1 MRTIGT
7 VPSTSNNVNDDIAGG
22 RKTLET
28 ATTGTTE
35 GGVLV
40 NVDASGDAIVFA
52 DEMGSVPSLESE
64 DSEDS
69 DYESEEESDEEEED
83 VEFDEFLAERRRI
96 LGDARALKSLAVV
109 FLHPEAPVN
118 TSDGAAF
125 GRNYFNRASA
135 PEVEDDEFAD
145 ERAEVLAE
153 AAALKQLAV
162 DYMHPEVGV
171 TSTDGAAFGRNY
183 FTRASAPDVEDIELA
198 DERAEVLAEAAALKK
213 LAVDYFHPE
222 VGVTSV
228 DGAAFGRN
236 YFNRASAPDTEDDE
250 FADERA
256 EVLAEAAALK
266 QLAVDYLHPEVG
278 VTSTDGAAFGRN
290 YFNRASAPDV
300 EDIELADERA
310 AVLAEAAALKQLA
323 VDYLH
328 PEVGVASTDGA
339 AFGRNYFNRAS
350 APDVEDIELADERA
364 AVLAEAAALKQLA
377 VDYLHPEV
385 GVAST
390 DGAAFGRNY
399 FNRASAPDTEDDEFA
414 DERAEV
420 LAEAAALKKL
430 AVDYL
435 HPEVGVNNTDGAA
448 FGRNY
453 FNRASAPDTE
463 DDEFADERAEVLAE
477 AAALKKLAVDY
488 LHPEVGVTS
497 TDGAAFGRNYFN
509 RASAPDVED
518 IELADERAAVL
529 AEASA
534 LKKLAVD
541 YLHPEVGVTSV
552 DGSLF
557 GRNYF
562 TRASAP
568 DTEDDEF
575 ADERAEVLA
584 EAAALKKLAVDYLHP
599 EVGVTSVD
607 GAAFGRNYFNR
618 ASAPDVEDIEL
629 ANERAAILA
638 EVASL
643 KKLAVDYLHPEV
655 GVTSVDGAAFGRNYF
670 NRASAPD
677 VEDSE
682 AAEERAAVLAEV
694 AALKKLAVDYLH
706 PEVGVTNTDGA
717 AFGRNYFSR
726 ASAPDVEDIEL
737 ANERA
742 AVLAEAASLK
752 KLAVDYLH
760 PEVGVTS
767 TDGACF
773 GRNYFN
779 RASAPE
785 TEVVEAK
792 PEESSTDTSSLQA
805 LAARVKGANLPSTK
819 SSKLDMDNV
828 VSNAAKKSASSVNL
842 FGLSEE

>member
-1 MRTIGT
+1 
-7 VPSTSNNVNDDIAGG
+7 
-22 RKTLET
+22 
-28 ATTGTTE
+28 
-35 GGVLV
+35 
-40 NVDASGDAIVFA
+40 
-52 DEMGSVPSLESE
+52 
-64 DSEDS
+64 
-69 DYESEEESDEEEED
+69 
-83 VEFDEFLAERRRI
+83 
-96 LGDARALKSLAVV
+96 
-109 FLHPEAPVN
+109 
-118 TSDGAAF
+118 
-125 GRNYFNRASA
+125 
-135 PEVEDDEFAD
+135 
-145 ERAEVLAE
+145 
-153 AAALKQLAV
+153 
-162 DYMHPEVGV
+162 
-171 TSTDGAAFGRNY
+171 
-183 FTRASAPDVEDIELA
+183 
-198 DERAEVLAEAAALKK
+198 
-213 LAVDYFHPE
+213 
-222 VGVTSV
+222 
-228 DGAAFGRN
+228 
-236 YFNRASAPDTEDDE
+236 
-250 FADERA
+250 
-256 EVLAEAAALK
+256 LAEAAALK

-290 YFNRASAPDV
+290 YFKRASAPDV

-310 AVLAEAAALKQLA
+310 AVLAEA
-323 VDYLH
+323 D
-328 PEVGVASTDGA
+328 
-339 AFGRNYFNRAS
+339 
-350 APDVEDIELADERA
+350 
-364 AVLAEAAALKQLA
+364 
-377 VDYLHPEV
+377 
-385 GVAST
+385 
-390 DGAAFGRNY
+390 
-399 FNRASAPDTEDDEFA
+399 
-414 DERAEV
+414 
-420 LAEAAALKKL
+420 ALKKL

-435 HPEVGVNNTDGAA
+435 HPEVGVTSTDGAA

-497 TDGAAFGRNYFN
+497 TDGAAFGRNFFN
-509 RASAPDVED
+509 RASAPDM
-518 IELADERAAVL
+518 
-529 AEASA
+529 
-534 LKKLAVD
+534 
-541 YLHPEVGVTSV
+541 
-552 DGSLF
+552 
-557 GRNYF
+557 
-562 TRASAP
+562 
-568 DTEDDEF
+568 EDDEF

-629 ANERAAILA
+629 ANERAAVLAEVASLKKLAVDYLHPEVGVTSVDGACFGRNYFNRASAPDVEDSELAEERAAILA

-655 GVTSVDGAAFGRNYF
+655 GVTSVDGACFGRNYF

-682 AAEERAAVLAEV
+682 LAEERAAILAEV
-694 AALKKLAVDYLH
+694 ASLKKLAVDYLH
-706 PEVGVTNTDGA
+706 PEVGVTSVDGA
-717 AFGRNYFSR
+717 CFGRNYFNR
-726 ASAPDVEDIEL
+726 ASAPDVEDVEL

-742 AVLAEAASLK
+742 AVLAEVASLK

-842 FGLSEE
+842 FGLSEEVM